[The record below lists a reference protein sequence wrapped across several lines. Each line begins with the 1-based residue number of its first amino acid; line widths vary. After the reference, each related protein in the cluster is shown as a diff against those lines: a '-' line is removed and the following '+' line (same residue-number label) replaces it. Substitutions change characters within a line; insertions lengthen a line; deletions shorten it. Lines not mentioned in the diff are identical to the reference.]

1 MKTPQ
6 VIDDLNLFDKILENT
21 SKESKLFVSRSLAI
35 ANQILVLLD
44 KKGLKQ
50 KDLANML
57 NKKEAEISR
66 WLTGFHNF
74 TVKSIAKIEAA
85 LGEQIIYTAQESQE
99 EVSKAVHALT
109 IKTPVFE
116 RANNPMQTKDFVSAG
131 SMRATTSLYVLQR
144 KTNKEKFSEEVIY
157 IETAS

>member
-1 MKTPQ
+1 Y
-6 VIDDLNLFDKILENT
+6 VSFCLFFCYYLASPEIYTL
-21 SKESKLFVSRSLAI
+21 SLHDALPI
-35 ANQILVLLD
+35 F
-44 KKGLKQ
+44 
-50 KDLANML
+50 
-57 NKKEAEISR
+57 SR

>member
-6 VIDDLNLFDKILENT
+6 VIDNLNLFDEVLENT
-21 SKESKLFVSRSLAI
+21 NNESKLFVSRSLAI

-57 NKKEAEISR
+57 GKKEAEISR

-74 TVKSIAKIEAA
+74 TVKSIAKIENA
-85 LGEQIIYTAQESQE
+85 LGEQIIYTAQESE
-99 EVSKAVHALT
+99 EEITKAVHALT

-116 RANNPMQTKDFVSAG
+116 RTNNPMRMKDFVSAG
-131 SMRATTSLYVLQR
+131 SMRVTTAVHVQGGKS
-144 KTNKEKFSEEVIY
+144 NKEKFSREVIY